1 MWEGQLM
8 KIGFSTILTEAKKI
22 AQISQEYYKAQ
33 GLKPNKD
40 VQKPNI
46 LKKIDSLKQGL
57 FSIQTK
63 ISELQSYQ
71 EGLKEIINE
80 TDQLKSNTSPIGL
93 EQYYQN
99 VYQITVK
106 YKFSKNNLI
115 TQEMQEIL
123 YKKNI
128 SEKDIPDILIRFK
141 ISVGRIDQL
150 LANEEVRLRKLQ
162 VSSENIMAISTT
174 DRSFFEEVKRS
185 LDHPDIEMF
194 KKVHHLKV
202 LESIDHLLE

>member
-1 MWEGQLM
+1 ME
-8 KIGFSTILTEAKKI
+8 IGFSSILTEAKKI

-33 GLKPNKD
+33 KPNKD

-57 FSIQTK
+57 FSIQTR

-80 TDQLKSNTSPIGL
+80 TARLKTNTTGL

-99 VYQITVK
+99 IYQITVK

-128 SEKDIPDILIRFK
+128 NEKDIPNILKRFK
-141 ISVGRIDQL
+141 ESVDRIDQL

-174 DRSFFEEVKRS
+174 DKSFFKEVKRS

-194 KKVHHLKV
+194 KKVHSLEV
-202 LESIDHLLE
+202 RESIDHLLE

>member
-1 MWEGQLM
+1 M
-8 KIGFSTILTEAKKI
+8 KIGFSSLLTEAKKI

-33 GLKPNKD
+33 GQKPKKD
-40 VQKPNI
+40 VQKPDI

-63 ISELQSYQ
+63 ISELQSYK
-71 EGLKEIINE
+71 EGLKEIISE
-80 TDQLKSNTSPIGL
+80 TENLKRDSSPTKL
-93 EQYYQN
+93 EQYYQSI
-99 VYQITVK
+99 YQITVK
-106 YKFSKNNLI
+106 YKYNKNNLI
-115 TQEMQEIL
+115 TQELQEIL

-128 SEKDIPDILIRFK
+128 NEKDIPDILKRFK
-141 ISVGRIDQL
+141 VSVDRIDQR

-174 DRSFFEEVKRS
+174 DRGFFEDVKRS

-194 KKVHHLKV
+194 KKVHTLEV
-202 LESIDHLLE
+202 RESIDHLLE